1 MKIKNQLSFLDASI
15 KYKISPS
22 DPLKILFESIDFS
35 FIYTTLKD
43 RYSSKGRHGYDP
55 VSLFKA
61 ILLIYL
67 GFANSERDLAR
78 KLKFDARLIYL
89 CGFLFSETP
98 THATFHYFRKRL
110 GEEIFSE
117 ILFTLIAQASAVIKD
132 KNLVLSIDATH
143 IEGFPKDPDARK
155 GAKSITFYF
164 WGYKIH
170 MLCIA
175 QDPPVPISIEVT
187 PANRNDGKMLKPLV
201 KKGMKSIKGK
211 KVKLTGD
218 AAYDTTENYSFLF
231 EENILPYIAEN
242 VRGKYKIKKQVFIQD
257 GKVFCPGGKE
267 LIYWGKEKRRK
278 RIKFRCPLFKRKEPC
293 LFKEICWKGKYGR
306 SFYIYEGKEIREK
319 ANVIRCSPDFKQTF
333 KRRTAIERLFKV
345 LKNSHKLSHIRFRKI
360 ENIKIHAYLS
370 IIAYLVRLITGDGMK
385 LVEV

>member
-1 MKIKNQLSFLDASI
+1 MRIKNQLSFLDASI

-35 FIYTTLKD
+35 FIYPIVKD
-43 RYSSKGRHGYDP
+43 RYSNKGAHGYDP

-89 CGFLFSETP
+89 CGFIFSKTP
-98 THATFHYFRKRL
+98 THVTFHYFRKRL
-110 GEEIFSE
+110 GEKIFSE
-117 ILFTLIAQASAVIKD
+117 ILFTLIAQACAIIKD
-132 KNLVLSIDATH
+132 KNLILSIDATH

-155 GAKSITFYF
+155 GAKSITFFF
-164 WGYKIH
+164 WGYKVH

-175 QDPPVPISIEVT
+175 QDPPIPISIEVT
-187 PANRNDGKMLKPLV
+187 PANRNDGKFLEPLV
-201 KKGMKSIKGK
+201 RKSMKNIKGRNIK
-211 KVKLTGD
+211 ITGD
-218 AAYDTTENYSFLF
+218 ASYDTAENYSFLF

-242 VRGKYKIKKQVFIQD
+242 IRGKYKVKKQIFIQD
-257 GKVFCPGGKE
+257 GKAFCPGGKE

-278 RIKFRCPLFKRKEPC
+278 RIKFRCPLIKRNEPC

-306 SFYIYEGKEIREK
+306 SFYLYEGKEIREK
-319 ANVIRCSPDFKQTF
+319 AHLIRCSPEFKQIF
-333 KRRTAIERLFKV
+333 RKRTTIERLFKI
-345 LKNSHKLSHIRFRKI
+345 LKNSHKLSQIRFKKI

-370 IIAYLVRLITGDGMK
+370 TIAYLIRVITGNGIK
-385 LVEV
+385 LIEV